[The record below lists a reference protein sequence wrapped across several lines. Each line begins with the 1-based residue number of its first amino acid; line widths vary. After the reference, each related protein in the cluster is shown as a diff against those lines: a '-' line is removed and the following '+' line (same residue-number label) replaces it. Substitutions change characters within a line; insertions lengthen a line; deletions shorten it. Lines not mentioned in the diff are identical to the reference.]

1 MTNLPV
7 LRHTLPDYDIKTV
20 GELYISQK
28 EVVMKKDR
36 KKMTRFARK
45 SRGYDIKAVEKFIAE
60 EQTRADEVQLNQRER
75 INALTEECN
84 RLSEEIEELRGREE
98 QIKSAF
104 IVASRNADKMTE
116 DVKSRYAAELERLKL
131 FRAKWTGAYDQLK
144 ERYHFDK
151 DALNMESVA
160 VSTQLELQ
168 KFLMQDFSLNKGGER
183 DEMEEYFRSEVDR
196 LTKQQ
201 LATQKGSANNLK
213 ARIDEGDSV
222 PSSAIEELRGRIK
235 DAETNKSKVHGSA
248 AFSLEEALNPTESLA
263 DICKSL
269 GLKSL

>member
-1 MTNLPV
+1 
-7 LRHTLPDYDIKTV
+7 
-20 GELYISQK
+20 
-28 EVVMKKDR
+28 MKKDR
-36 KKMTRFARK
+36 KKKMTRFAIKR
-45 SRGYDIKAVEKFIAE
+45 RGYDVDAVESYIAT
-60 EQTRADEVQLNQRER
+60 EQARADEVQMSQRER
-75 INALTEECN
+75 INALTDEVG
-84 RLSEEIEELRGREE
+84 RLSVEVDELRGREE

-104 IVASRNADKMTE
+104 VVATRNADKLTE
-116 DVKSRYAAELERLKL
+116 DVKARYAAELERLKL
-131 FRAKWTGAYDQLK
+131 FRAKWVGAYEQLK

-168 KFLMQDFSLNKGGER
+168 KFLMQDFSLNKGGGT

-201 LATQKGSANNLK
+201 LTAQKLNGEGSKAWGDAKKSDNTNVSSPSVEELK
-213 ARIDEGDSV
+213 AKIKEAEGKKAKAQS
-222 PSSAIEELRGRIK
+222 
-235 DAETNKSKVHGSA
+235 SA
-248 AFSLEEALNPTESLA
+248 AFSLEDALNPTESLA

>member
-1 MTNLPV
+1 
-7 LRHTLPDYDIKTV
+7 
-20 GELYISQK
+20 
-28 EVVMKKDR
+28 MKKER

-60 EQTRADEVQLNQRER
+60 EQSRSDEVQLSQRER
-75 INALTEECN
+75 INALTQECN
-84 RLSEEIEELRGREE
+84 RLSDEVEELKGREE

-116 DVKSRYAAELERLKL
+116 DVKTRYAAELERLKL
-131 FRAKWTGAYDQLK
+131 FRAKWTGAYEQLK

-168 KFLMQDFSLNKGGER
+168 KFLMQDFSLNKGGEP

-196 LTKQQ
+196 LTRQQ
-201 LATQKGSANNLK
+201 LATQKPVSGK
-213 ARIDEGDSV
+213 ARAEEANLV
-222 PSSAIEELRGRIK
+222 PSSAIEELKGKIK
-235 DAETNKSKVHGSA
+235 DAETKKVKAQGSA